1 MPRFRSVRRA
11 HSVCAMS
18 DKPWREAV
26 NAMASAFVVGPS
38 ADGVLA
44 MESRQRGSRER
55 DYQAELYVGSRTS
68 KGTEYEGYSW
78 RYPSSEW
85 PPVCKVRDG
94 KHEAELALVARVSNE
109 PGGEPSAIFAAFV
122 LNRAQAEWLLP
133 MLQRFVDNGSV
144 EPKRVEPEAAGPYP
158 HMTRDEVRAA
168 MHEGEIP
175 KPAPGWKPPFP
186 YPGDTLDGD
195 SEWFQR
201 RAREEKEPD
210 PLMRMHEAMDDVR
223 AMYGVP
229 VPPPVDDWRP
239 VDTAPKDCTHVMVKL
254 KSGTVHEDAH
264 WASDRTGEYQPPF
277 EGWFVPDGKGFKE
290 VVGVVAWRPR

>member
-1 MPRFRSVRRA
+1 
-11 HSVCAMS
+11 MS
-18 DKPWREAV
+18 DKPWSDAV

-38 ADGVLA
+38 DRISVR
-44 MESRQRGSRER
+44 MESRQRGSPER
-55 DYQAELYVGSRTS
+55 DYQAELFVGSRTS

-94 KHEAELALVARVSNE
+94 KNEAELALVARVSDE

-133 MLQRFVDNGSV
+133 MLQRFVDTGSV
-144 EPKRVEPEAAGPYP
+144 EPKKVESEAAGPYP

-186 YPGDTLDGD
+186 YPGDTLYAQAPPPLFDDRGIGGIIADEMGD
-195 SEWFQR
+195 R
-201 RAREEKEPD
+201 
-210 PLMRMHEAMDDVR
+210 
-223 AMYGVP
+223 
-229 VPPPVDDWRP
+229 PPVDDWRP
-239 VDTAPKDCTHVMVKL
+239 MDTAPKDCTHVMVKL
-254 KSGTVHEDAH
+254 KNGTVHEDAH

-277 EGWFVPDGKGFKE
+277 EGWFIPRGKGFEE